1 MIDQLPFAGRSILA
15 IVYGAG
21 DQPDPMLA
29 ALADRLQGL
38 GLHLS
43 GLVQRTADA
52 LPESRCN
59 MLVELLPGG
68 VQMPISE
75 KRGTGAR
82 GCRLDQ
88 GLLVEALSAAEAGLD
103 AWTDLLILN
112 RFGKVEAEGGGGRS
126 LIARAVELGVPVLV
140 AVPWRNI
147 SAFRAF
153 AGDLA
158 AEVGLADFA
167 AALPDPARG
176 QSSDRDS
183 IPNPGSIA

>member
-21 DQPDPMLA
+21 DQPDGMLA
-29 ALADRLQGL
+29 ALADQLQGL

-52 LPESRCN
+52 MPENRCN
-59 MLVELLPGG
+59 MLVELLPRGER
-68 VQMPISE
+68 MPISE
-75 KRGTGAR
+75 NRGPGAR

-103 AWTDLLILN
+103 AGTDLLILN

-126 LIARAVELGVPVLV
+126 LIVRAVELGVPVLV

-147 SAFRAF
+147 AAFRAF

-158 AEVGLADFA
+158 AEVGLLEFA
-167 AALPDPARG
+167 AGLPGATCSQP
-176 QSSDRDS
+176 SDRETT
-183 IPNPGSIA
+183 PNPGSFA